1 MIVTYNS
8 IDYWD
13 KLIRSN
19 KTLKSRIFEDEP
31 ITEKTVYMHY
41 VIFTRKSGIQS
52 VWTPIPKVKMLLGYI
67 QYCLLPEAFY
77 KWIEGKYKNISEFS
91 QLNVMKI
98 ISEGL
103 VSGKLTKE
111 EANVMKKQ
119 VEFVRS
125 LWDVPSANIM
135 KELKK
140 FAREFNMSWLGDID
154 TFLYMKVFASAAE
167 LGEFVIN
174 TNLQTDSEDDF
185 EKKIGMDEASW
196 LRLCDEVH
204 KDNEKAEKFKLILTR
219 DLTEIV

>member
-13 KLIRSN
+13 KLVRNN
-19 KTLKSRIFEDEP
+19 KTLKSRIFENEP

-52 VWTPIPKVKMLLGYI
+52 VWTPIPKAKMLLGYI

-77 KWIEGKYKNISEFS
+77 KWIEGKYKNIAEFS
-91 QLNVMKI
+91 QLNAEKI

-103 VSGKLTKE
+103 KDGKVSQS
-111 EANVMKKQ
+111 EAAIMKKQ
-119 VEFVRS
+119 ITFIKS
-125 LWDVPSANIM
+125 LWDVPSDKVM

-140 FAREFNMSWLGDID
+140 FSREFNMSWLGDID
-154 TFLYMKVFASAAE
+154 TFLYMKVFSSASE
-167 LGEFVIN
+167 LGQFIIN
-174 TNLQTDSEDDF
+174 TNLQTDSEDAF
-185 EKKIGMDEASW
+185 EKKIGMSEEKW
-196 LRLCDEVH
+196 MELCKQVH
-204 KDNEKAEKFKLILTR
+204 KNPVSGEKLKLTLTR